1 MNKKTIIFVRLHYD
15 HFLLIRYNAIYNE
28 QKHKKIRR
36 LRVLIV
42 RNDKQKG
49 KSLDKPL
56 ERLFHSNKRT
66 FVVIILIIAAASVSF
81 ILLYQYSNSLSA
93 EIVNLAIDDIRSNAK
108 IQSHVISHS
117 LANSVSA
124 IISNL
129 RVLANAPSIQNGS
142 LSSQT
147 LFDAAQE
154 STKGLTEGYYWLDRE
169 GKVITYSQVQQFPDY
184 RGVDLSSRDYF
195 KIPRDN
201 NTPYFSSVI
210 NSTDKVQRVYI
221 SYPIIGNSVNGS
233 SSNNSSG
240 SSIIESNNTAASTN
254 NNNNVFEG
262 VIVAALRATD
272 IGKFLQAELLKEFPN
287 TAGLIDRNGVI
298 LYSQNQSYIGKN
310 YFGNEFQS
318 IIPAAIRND
327 FNAIIEHSL
336 EGNVGLEDIT
346 VEQGNTS
353 TVAYNPIVVD
363 RDHIWTLYIV
373 SPHQLAENVYG
384 LINKESVLSIII
396 IGIIIAIAGALFFII
411 MSWNRTLRR
420 AVNTRTQE
428 LKNTVN
434 QLSQANE
441 QLKVHD
447 KMQKEF
453 INVAS
458 HEMKTPTQAIIG
470 YSDLMQK
477 HPDKREEMVKAISRN
492 AIRLQRLT
500 NDILDVTRIESQT
513 LKLDKEKFNL
523 SDLIA
528 NVVEDQ
534 RSHVEK
540 ENQNV
545 KLMYNNKYDSN
556 GAPIVDA
563 DRDRITQVIS
573 NLLGNAIKFTSN
585 QEEGGSVSVTL
596 EKNHNNR
603 EEVIVNIR
611 DNGEGIHQEILPR
624 LFTKFATKS
633 FSGTGLGLYISK
645 SIIEEH
651 GGRMWAQ
658 NNSDGQGATFTFT
671 LPLMNNNKNGL
682 QSNKENGKEKN

>member
-1 MNKKTIIFVRLHYD
+1 MHGVESKSIKRQGDLE
-15 HFLLIRYNAIYNE
+15 FLLWRKN
-28 QKHKKIRR
+28 
-36 LRVLIV
+36 
-42 RNDKQKG
+42 KQKG
-49 KSLDKPL
+49 NPL
-56 ERLFHSNKRT
+56 GNPIGGLFHGNKRVI
-66 FVVIILIIAAASVSF
+66 VVIILVIVVVSISF
-81 ILLYQYSNSLSA
+81 ILLYQYSNSISG
-93 EIVNLAIDDIRSNAK
+93 EIVNLAIDDIESNVK
-108 IQSHVISHS
+108 IQSHVISRS

-129 RVLANAPSIQNGS
+129 RVFANAPSIQNGS

-154 STKGLTEGYYWLDRE
+154 STKGLTEGYYWLDRD
-169 GKVITYSQVQQFPDY
+169 GKVITYSQVNEFPDY
-184 RGVDLSSRDYF
+184 RGADLSSRDYF
-195 KIPRDN
+195 KIPRDKN
-201 NTPYFSSVI
+201 MPYFTSVI

-221 SYPIIGNSVNGS
+221 SYPIIGNSVNGNGS
-233 SSNNSSG
+233 GDNSG
-240 SSIIESNNTAASTN
+240 SSSVIESNATSAALTN
-254 NNNNVFEG
+254 NDSNNNNVFEG

-272 IGKFLQAELLKEFPN
+272 IGKFLQSELLKEFPN
-287 TAGLIDRNGVI
+287 TAGLIDSNGII

-318 IIPAAIRND
+318 VIPAAIRND
-327 FNAIIEHSL
+327 FNAIIERSL
-336 EGNVGLEDIT
+336 EGNTGLEDFTI
-346 VEQGNTS
+346 EQGNTS
-353 TVAYNPIVVD
+353 TVAYNPVVVNG
-363 RDHIWTLYIV
+363 DHIWTLYIV

-396 IGIIIAIAGALFFII
+396 IAIIMAIAGALFFII
-411 MSWNRTLRR
+411 MSWNRTLRG

-470 YSDLMQK
+470 FSDLMQK
-477 HPDKREEMVKAISRN
+477 HPAKREEMLKAISRN

-500 NDILDVTRIESQT
+500 NDILDVTRIEGQT
-513 LKLDKEKFNL
+513 LNLYKEKFKL

-528 NVVEDQ
+528 SVVEDQ

-540 ENQNV
+540 ENHNV
-545 KLMYNNKYDSN
+545 KLLYNNKYYSEDS
-556 GAPIVDA
+556 PIVDA
-563 DRDRITQVIS
+563 DKDRIAQVIS
-573 NLLGNAIKFTSN
+573 NILNNAIKFASN
-585 QEEGGSVSVTL
+585 QKDNGGTVSVTL
-596 EKNHNNR
+596 EKNHSNR
-603 EEVIVNIR
+603 EEAIVSIR

-633 FSGTGLGLYISK
+633 FAGTGLGLYISK

-651 GGRMWAQ
+651 GGKMWAQ

-671 LPLMNNNKNGL
+671 LPVTNNK
-682 QSNKENGKEKN
+682 KNED

>member
-1 MNKKTIIFVRLHYD
+1 MN
-15 HFLLIRYNAIYNE
+15 
-28 QKHKKIRR
+28 
-36 LRVLIV
+36 
-42 RNDKQKG
+42 KQKG
-49 KSLDKPL
+49 KSSDKPL
-56 ERLFHSNKRT
+56 ERLFYDNKRVL
-66 FVVIILIIAAASVSF
+66 VVIILIIVAASISF
-81 ILLYQYSNSLSA
+81 ILLYQYSNSISR
-93 EIVNLAIDDIRSNAK
+93 EIVNLAIDDIKSNSK
-108 IQSHVISHS
+108 IQSHAISHS

-129 RVLANAPSIQNGS
+129 RVLSNAPSIHNSS

-195 KIPRDN
+195 KIPRDS

-233 SSNNSSG
+233 SGDNSG
-240 SSIIESNNTAASTN
+240 SSVIVENNISASTN
-254 NNNNVFEG
+254 NNIFEG

-318 IIPAAIRND
+318 IIPIGIRND
-327 FNAIIEHSL
+327 FNAIIESSL
-336 EGNVGLEDIT
+336 EGDVGLEDFTI
-346 VEQGNTS
+346 EQGNTS
-353 TVAYNPIVVD
+353 TVAYNPVVVNG
-363 RDHIWTLYIV
+363 DHIWTLYIV

-420 AVNTRTQE
+420 AVSTRTQE

-477 HPDKREEMVKAISRN
+477 HPDKREEMLKAISRN
-492 AIRLQRLT
+492 AVRLQRLT

-534 RSHVEK
+534 RSHIEK
-540 ENQNV
+540 ENQKI
-545 KLMYNNKYDSN
+545 KLMYNNKYDSY

-585 QEEGGSVSVTL
+585 QVEGGSVSVSL
-596 EKNHNNR
+596 EKNHNNL

-611 DNGEGIHQEILPR
+611 DTGEGIHQEILPR

-633 FSGTGLGLYISK
+633 FAGTGLGLYISK

-682 QSNKENGKEKN
+682 QSNKENGEEKK

>member
-1 MNKKTIIFVRLHYD
+1 
-15 HFLLIRYNAIYNE
+15 
-28 QKHKKIRR
+28 
-36 LRVLIV
+36 V

-49 KSLDKPL
+49 KPLDKPI
-56 ERLFHSNKRT
+56 ERLFHSNKRA
-66 FVVIILIIAAASVSF
+66 FVVIILIIAAASFSF
-81 ILLYQYSNSLSA
+81 ILLYQYSNSISG
-93 EIVNLAIDDIRSNAK
+93 EITNLAIDDIRSNAK
-108 IQSHVISHS
+108 IQSHVISSS
-117 LANSVSA
+117 LVNSVSA
-124 IISNL
+124 IISNI
-129 RVLANAPSIQNGS
+129 RVLASAPSIQNGS
-142 LSSQT
+142 LGSQT

-154 STKGLTEGYYWLDRE
+154 STKGLTEGYYWIDKE
-169 GKVITYSQVQQFPDY
+169 GKVTTYSHVQQFPDY

-195 KIPRDN
+195 KIPRDK
-201 NTPYFSSVI
+201 NTPYFSSVL

-221 SYPIIGNSVNGS
+221 SYPIIANSVDGS
-233 SSNNSSG
+233 SNGDNSG
-240 SSIIESNNTAASTN
+240 SIIMESNNTAASIN
-254 NNNNVFEG
+254 NNSNNVFEG

-318 IIPAAIRND
+318 IIPIGIRND

-336 EGNVGLEDIT
+336 EGNVGLDDIT
-346 VEQGNTS
+346 VGQGNTS

-363 RDHIWTLYIV
+363 GDHIWTLYIV
-373 SPHQLAENVYG
+373 SPHHLAENVYG

-477 HPDKREEMVKAISRN
+477 HPDKREEMLKSISRN
-492 AIRLQRLT
+492 AVRLQRLT

-513 LKLDKEKFNL
+513 LKLDKEKSNL

-540 ENQNV
+540 ENSKV

-585 QEEGGSVSVTL
+585 QKKVGGTVSVTL

-603 EEVIVNIR
+603 EEVIINIR

-651 GGRMWAQ
+651 GGKMWAQ

>member
-1 MNKKTIIFVRLHYD
+1 MN
-15 HFLLIRYNAIYNE
+15 
-28 QKHKKIRR
+28 
-36 LRVLIV
+36 
-42 RNDKQKG
+42 KQKG
-49 KSLDKPL
+49 KPSDKPL
-56 ERLFHSNKRT
+56 ERLFYDNKR
-66 FVVIILIIAAASVSF
+66 VLAVIILIIVAASISF
-81 ILLYQYSNSLSA
+81 ILLYQYSNSISR
-93 EIVNLAIDDIRSNAK
+93 EIVNLAIDDIKSNAK
-108 IQSHVISHS
+108 IQSHAISHS

-129 RVLANAPSIQNGS
+129 QVLSNAPSIHNSS

-195 KIPRDN
+195 KTPRDS

-233 SSNNSSG
+233 SGDNSG
-240 SSIIESNNTAASTN
+240 SSVIVENNISASTN
-254 NNNNVFEG
+254 NNIIFEG

-318 IIPAAIRND
+318 IIPIGIRND
-327 FNAIIEHSL
+327 FNAIIESSL
-336 EGNVGLEDIT
+336 EGDVGLEDFTI
-346 VEQGNTS
+346 EQGNTS
-353 TVAYNPIVVD
+353 TVAYNPVVVNG
-363 RDHIWTLYIV
+363 DHIWTLYIV
-373 SPHQLAENVYG
+373 SPHQLTENVYG

-420 AVNTRTQE
+420 AVSTRTQE

-477 HPDKREEMVKAISRN
+477 HPDKREEMLKAISRN
-492 AIRLQRLT
+492 AVRLQRLT

-534 RSHVEK
+534 RSHIEK
-540 ENQNV
+540 ENQKI
-545 KLMYNNKYDSN
+545 KLMYNNKYDSY

-585 QEEGGSVSVTL
+585 QVEGGSVSVTL

-611 DNGEGIHQEILPR
+611 DTGEGIHQEILPR

-633 FSGTGLGLYISK
+633 FAGTGLGLYISK
-645 SIIEEH
+645 SIVEEH

-682 QSNKENGKEKN
+682 QSNKENGEEKK

>member
-1 MNKKTIIFVRLHYD
+1 VESKSIKRRGDLE
-15 HFLLIRYNAIYNE
+15 FLLW
-28 QKHKKIRR
+28 RR
-36 LRVLIV
+36 
-42 RNDKQKG
+42 NKQKG
-49 KSLDKPL
+49 NPLDKPIG
-56 ERLFHSNKRT
+56 RLFHSNKRVI
-66 FVVIILIIAAASVSF
+66 VVIILVIVVVSISF
-81 ILLYQYSNSLSA
+81 ILLYQYSNSISG
-93 EIVNLAIDDIRSNAK
+93 EIVNLAIDDIESNAK

-117 LANSVSA
+117 LANSVST

-142 LSSQT
+142 LSSQI

-154 STKGLTEGYYWLDRE
+154 STKGLTEGYYWLDRD
-169 GKVITYSQVQQFPDY
+169 GKVITYSQVNEFPDY
-184 RGVDLSSRDYF
+184 RGADLSSRDYF
-195 KIPRDN
+195 KIPRDKN
-201 NTPYFSSVI
+201 IPYFSSVI

-221 SYPIIGNSVNGS
+221 SYPIIGNSVNGNGS
-233 SSNNSSG
+233 GDNSG
-240 SSIIESNNTAASTN
+240 SSSVIESNATSAALTNNGSN

-272 IGKFLQAELLKEFPN
+272 IGKFLQSELLNEFPN
-287 TAGLIDRNGVI
+287 TAGLIDLNGVI
-298 LYSQNQSYIGKN
+298 LYSQNQSFIGKN

-318 IIPAAIRND
+318 VIPAAIRND

-336 EGNVGLEDIT
+336 EGNTGLEDFMI
-346 VEQGNTS
+346 EQGNTS
-353 TVAYNPIVVD
+353 TVAYNPVVVNG
-363 RDHIWTLYIV
+363 DHIWTLYIV

-396 IGIIIAIAGALFFII
+396 IAIIMAIAGVLFFII
-411 MSWNRTLRR
+411 MSWNRTLRG
-420 AVNTRTQE
+420 AVNARTQE

-447 KMQKEF
+447 RMQKEF

-458 HEMKTPTQAIIG
+458 HEMKTPTQAIVG
-470 YSDLMQK
+470 FSDLMQK
-477 HPDKREEMVKAISRN
+477 HPDKREEMLKAISRN

-513 LKLDKEKFNL
+513 LNLYKEKFKL
-523 SDLIA
+523 CDLIA
-528 NVVEDQ
+528 SVVEDQ

-545 KLMYNNKYDSN
+545 KLLYNNKYDPEDS
-556 GAPIVDA
+556 PIVDA
-563 DRDRITQVIS
+563 DKDRITQVIS
-573 NLLGNAIKFTSN
+573 NILNNAIKFASN
-585 QEEGGSVSVTL
+585 QKENGGTVTVTL
-596 EKNHNNR
+596 EQNHSNR
-603 EEVIVNIR
+603 EEAIVSIR

-633 FSGTGLGLYISK
+633 FAGTGLGLYISK
-645 SIIEEH
+645 SILEEH

-671 LPLMNNNKNGL
+671 LPLTNNKKN
-682 QSNKENGKEKN
+682 EDEKN

>member
-1 MNKKTIIFVRLHYD
+1 M
-15 HFLLIRYNAIYNE
+15 
-28 QKHKKIRR
+28 
-36 LRVLIV
+36 

-49 KSLDKPL
+49 KPLDKPL
-56 ERLFHSNKRT
+56 ERLFHSNKRA

-81 ILLYQYSNSLSA
+81 ILLYQYSNSISG

-108 IQSHVISHS
+108 IQSHVISSS
-117 LANSVSA
+117 LANSVSV
-124 IISNL
+124 IVSNL

-169 GKVITYSQVQQFPDY
+169 GKVITYSQIQQFPDY

-195 KIPRDN
+195 KIPRDKN
-201 NTPYFSSVI
+201 SPYFSSVI

-233 SSNNSSG
+233 SSGNNNG
-240 SSIIESNNTAASTN
+240 SSVIESNNTAASTNN

-287 TAGLIDRNGVI
+287 TAGLIDKNGVI

-346 VEQGNTS
+346 IEQGNTT
-353 TVAYNPIVVD
+353 TVAYNPIVVG

-384 LINKESVLSIII
+384 LINRESVLSIII
-396 IGIIIAIAGALFFII
+396 IAIIIAIAGALFFII

-453 INVAS
+453 INIAS

-477 HPDKREEMVKAISRN
+477 HPDKREEMLKAISRN
-492 AIRLQRLT
+492 AVRLQRLT

-563 DRDRITQVIS
+563 DKDRITQVIS

-585 QEEGGSVSVTL
+585 QEEGGIVSVTL
-596 EKNHNNR
+596 DMNQSNP

-611 DNGEGIHQEILPR
+611 DTGEGIHQEILPR

-682 QSNKENGKEKN
+682 QSNNENEDEKK

>member
-1 MNKKTIIFVRLHYD
+1 LWRKK
-15 HFLLIRYNAIYNE
+15 N
-28 QKHKKIRR
+28 
-36 LRVLIV
+36 
-42 RNDKQKG
+42 KQKG
-49 KSLDKPL
+49 KPSDKAL
-56 ERLFHSNKRT
+56 ERLFYDNKR
-66 FVVIILIIAAASVSF
+66 VLLVIILIIVVASISF
-81 ILLYQYSNSLSA
+81 ILLYQYSNSISN
-93 EIVNLAIDDIRSNAK
+93 EIVNLAIDDIKSNAK
-108 IQSHVISHS
+108 IQSHAISHS

-129 RVLANAPSIQNGS
+129 QVLSNAPSIHNSS

-154 STKGLTEGYYWLDRE
+154 STKALTEGYYWLDRE

-195 KIPRDN
+195 KIPRDK

-210 NSTDKVQRVYI
+210 NSTDNIQRVYI
-221 SYPIIGNSVNGS
+221 SHPIIGNSVNGS
-233 SSNNSSG
+233 SGDNSSG
-240 SSIIESNNTAASTN
+240 SGVIVESNNTAALTN
-254 NNNNVFEG
+254 SNSNSNNLFEG

-318 IIPAAIRND
+318 IIPIEIRND
-327 FNAIIEHSL
+327 FNAIIESSL
-336 EGNVGLEDIT
+336 EGDVGLEDFTI
-346 VEQGNTS
+346 EQGNTS
-353 TVAYNPIVVD
+353 TVAYNPVVVNG
-363 RDHIWTLYIV
+363 DHIWTLYIV

-420 AVNTRTQE
+420 AVSTRTQE

-477 HPDKREEMVKAISRN
+477 HPDKREEMLKAISRN
-492 AIRLQRLT
+492 AVRLQRLT

-540 ENQNV
+540 ENQKI
-545 KLMYNNKYDSN
+545 KLMYNNKYDSY

-585 QEEGGSVSVTL
+585 QEEGGSVLVTL
-596 EKNHNNR
+596 EKNHNNI

-633 FSGTGLGLYISK
+633 FAGTGLGLYISK

-671 LPLMNNNKNGL
+671 LPLMNNAVKH
-682 QSNKENGKEKN
+682 GK

>member
-1 MNKKTIIFVRLHYD
+1 INKK
-15 HFLLIRYNAIYNE
+15 
-28 QKHKKIRR
+28 
-36 LRVLIV
+36 
-42 RNDKQKG
+42 KG
-49 KSLDKPL
+49 KPSDKPL
-56 ERLFHSNKRT
+56 ERLFYDNKRVL
-66 FVVIILIIAAASVSF
+66 VVIILIIVAASISF
-81 ILLYQYSNSLSA
+81 ILLYQYSNSISG
-93 EIVNLAIDDIRSNAK
+93 EIVNLAIDDIKSNAK

-129 RVLANAPSIQNGS
+129 QVLSNAPSIHNGS
-142 LSSQT
+142 LAAQT

-154 STKGLTEGYYWLDRE
+154 STKALTEGYYWLDRE

-195 KIPRDN
+195 KIPRDS

-233 SSNNSSG
+233 SGDNSG
-240 SSIIESNNTAASTN
+240 SSVIVENNISASTN
-254 NNNNVFEG
+254 NNNNIFEG

-298 LYSQNQSYIGKN
+298 LYSQNQSYIGEN

-318 IIPAAIRND
+318 IIPIEIRND
-327 FNAIIEHSL
+327 FNAIIERSL
-336 EGNVGLEDIT
+336 EGNVGLEDFTI
-346 VEQGNTS
+346 EQGNTT
-353 TVAYNPIVVD
+353 TVAYNPVIVNG
-363 RDHIWTLYIV
+363 DHIWTLYIV

-447 KMQKEF
+447 KTQKEF

-458 HEMKTPTQAIIG
+458 HEMKTPTQAIVG

-477 HPDKREEMVKAISRN
+477 HPDKREEMLKAISRN
-492 AIRLQRLT
+492 ATRLQRLT

-513 LKLDKEKFNL
+513 LKLYKEKFKL
-523 SDLIA
+523 CDLIA
-528 NVVEDQ
+528 SVVEDQ

-545 KLMYNNKYDSN
+545 KLLYNNKYDPEDS
-556 GAPIVDA
+556 PIVDA
-563 DRDRITQVIS
+563 DKDRITQV
-573 NLLGNAIKFTSN
+573 
-585 QEEGGSVSVTL
+585 
-596 EKNHNNR
+596 
-603 EEVIVNIR
+603 
-611 DNGEGIHQEILPR
+611 
-624 LFTKFATKS
+624 
-633 FSGTGLGLYISK
+633 
-645 SIIEEH
+645 
-651 GGRMWAQ
+651 
-658 NNSDGQGATFTFT
+658 
-671 LPLMNNNKNGL
+671 
-682 QSNKENGKEKN
+682 

>member
-1 MNKKTIIFVRLHYD
+1 MVVV
-15 HFLLIRYNAIYNE
+15 AI
-28 QKHKKIRR
+28 
-36 LRVLIV
+36 VLV
-42 RNDKQKG
+42 
-49 KSLDKPL
+49 
-56 ERLFHSNKRT
+56 E
-66 FVVIILIIAAASVSF
+66 
-81 ILLYQYSNSLSA
+81 
-93 EIVNLAIDDIRSNAK
+93 
-108 IQSHVISHS
+108 
-117 LANSVSA
+117 
-124 IISNL
+124 
-129 RVLANAPSIQNGS
+129 
-142 LSSQT
+142 
-147 LFDAAQE
+147 
-154 STKGLTEGYYWLDRE
+154 
-169 GKVITYSQVQQFPDY
+169 
-184 RGVDLSSRDYF
+184 
-195 KIPRDN
+195 
-201 NTPYFSSVI
+201 
-210 NSTDKVQRVYI
+210 
-221 SYPIIGNSVNGS
+221 
-233 SSNNSSG
+233 
-240 SSIIESNNTAASTN
+240 
-254 NNNNVFEG
+254 
-262 VIVAALRATD
+262 
-272 IGKFLQAELLKEFPN
+272 AELFKEFPN
-287 TAGLIDRNGVI
+287 TAGLIDRNGII
-298 LYSQNQSYIGKN
+298 LYTQDQSYIGKD

-318 IIPAAIRND
+318 IIPIGIRND
-327 FNAIIEHSL
+327 FNTIIEHSL
-336 EGNVGLEDIT
+336 EGNVGLEDFTI
-346 VEQGNTS
+346 EQGNTS
-353 TVAYNPIVVD
+353 TVAYNPVVVNG
-363 RDHIWTLYIV
+363 DHIWTLYIV

-420 AVNTRTQE
+420 AVSTRTQ
-428 LKNTVN
+428 
-434 QLSQANE
+434 

-477 HPDKREEMVKAISRN
+477 HPDKREEMLKAISRN
-492 AIRLQRLT
+492 AVRLQRLT

-540 ENQNV
+540 EKSKV
-545 KLMYNNKYDSN
+545 RLLYNNTYNPEDS
-556 GAPIVDA
+556 PIVEA

-573 NLLGNAIKFTSN
+573 NLLGNAIKFTSS
-585 QEEGGSVSVTL
+585 QEEGGTVSVTL

-651 GGRMWAQ
+651 GGKMWAQ
-658 NNSDGQGATFTFT
+658 NNPDGQGATFTFT
-671 LPLMNNNKNGL
+671 LPLTNIKKNDL
-682 QSNKENGKEKN
+682 HSNK

>member
-1 MNKKTIIFVRLHYD
+1 MYGAEGKSIKDKGDLELLLWRKK
-15 HFLLIRYNAIYNE
+15 N
-28 QKHKKIRR
+28 
-36 LRVLIV
+36 
-42 RNDKQKG
+42 KQKS
-49 KSLDKPL
+49 KPSNKPSDKPSNKSL
-56 ERLFHSNKRT
+56 ERLFYDNKRVL
-66 FVVIILIIAAASVSF
+66 VVIILIIAAASVSF
-81 ILLYQYSNSLSA
+81 ILLYQYSNSISR
-93 EIVNLAIDDIRSNAK
+93 EIVNLAIDDIKSNAK
-108 IQSHVISHS
+108 IQSHAISHS

-124 IISNL
+124 IISDL
-129 RVLANAPSIQNGS
+129 QVLTNAPSIHNSS

-233 SSNNSSG
+233 SSGNSSG
-240 SSIIESNNTAASTN
+240 GSVIVENNISDSTN
-254 NNNNVFEG
+254 NNNIFEG

-287 TAGLIDRNGVI
+287 TAGLIDINGVI
-298 LYSQNQSYIGKN
+298 LYSQNQSYICKN

-318 IIPAAIRND
+318 IIPIEIRND
-327 FNAIIEHSL
+327 FNAIIESSL
-336 EGNVGLEDIT
+336 EGNTGLEDFTI
-346 VEQGNTS
+346 EQGNTT
-353 TVAYNPIVVD
+353 TVAYNPVIVNG
-363 RDHIWTLYIV
+363 DHIWTLYIA

-384 LINKESVLSIII
+384 MINKELVLSIII

-420 AVNTRTQE
+420 AVSTRTQE
-428 LKNTVN
+428 LKNTVE

-477 HPDKREEMVKAISRN
+477 HPDKREEMLKAISRN
-492 AIRLQRLT
+492 AVRLQRLT

-540 ENQNV
+540 EKSKV
-545 KLMYNNKYDSN
+545 RLLYNNTYNPEDS
-556 GAPIVDA
+556 PIVEA

-573 NLLGNAIKFTSN
+573 NLLGNAIKFTSS
-585 QEEGGSVSVTL
+585 QEEGGTVSVTL
-596 EKNHNNR
+596 DMNQSNP

-611 DNGEGIHQEILPR
+611 DTGEGIHQEILPR

-671 LPLMNNNKNGL
+671 LPLTNIKKNDL
-682 QSNKENGKEKN
+682 HSNKKNEEEKNYS

>member
-1 MNKKTIIFVRLHYD
+1 MNK
-15 HFLLIRYNAIYNE
+15 
-28 QKHKKIRR
+28 QKLKP
-36 LRVLIV
+36 
-42 RNDKQKG
+42 
-49 KSLDKPL
+49 SDKPL
-56 ERLFHSNKRT
+56 ERLFYDNKRVL
-66 FVVIILIIAAASVSF
+66 VVIILIIVAASISF
-81 ILLYQYSNSLSA
+81 ILLYQYSNSISR
-93 EIVNLAIDDIRSNAK
+93 EIVNLAIDDIKSNAK
-108 IQSHVISHS
+108 IQSHAISHS

-129 RVLANAPSIQNGS
+129 RVLSNAPSIQNGS
-142 LSSQT
+142 LSGQT

-195 KIPRDN
+195 KIPRDS

-221 SYPIIGNSVNGS
+221 SYPIIGNNID
-233 SSNNSSG
+233 NSG
-240 SSIIESNNTAASTN
+240 SSVIESNSSTALTN
-254 NNNNVFEG
+254 NNNIFEG

-318 IIPAAIRND
+318 IIPIGIRND
-327 FNAIIEHSL
+327 FNAIMESSL
-336 EGNVGLEDIT
+336 EGDVGLEDFTI
-346 VEQGNTS
+346 EQGNTS
-353 TVAYNPIVVD
+353 TVAYNPVVVNG
-363 RDHIWTLYIV
+363 DHIWTLYIV

-420 AVNTRTQE
+420 AVSTRTQE

-477 HPDKREEMVKAISRN
+477 HPDKREEMLKAISRN
-492 AIRLQRLT
+492 AVRLQRLT

-540 ENQNV
+540 ENQKI
-545 KLMYNNKYDSN
+545 KLMYNNKYDSY

-611 DNGEGIHQEILPR
+611 DTGEGIHQEILPR

-633 FSGTGLGLYISK
+633 FAGTGLGLYISK

-658 NNSDGQGATFTFT
+658 NNSDRRGATFTFT

-682 QSNKENGKEKN
+682 QSNKENGEEKK

>member
-1 MNKKTIIFVRLHYD
+1 V
-15 HFLLIRYNAIYNE
+15 YN
-28 QKHKKIRR
+28 
-36 LRVLIV
+36 
-42 RNDKQKG
+42 
-49 KSLDKPL
+49 P
-56 ERLFHSNKRT
+56 
-66 FVVIILIIAAASVSF
+66 VVI
-81 ILLYQYSNSLSA
+81 
-93 EIVNLAIDDIRSNAK
+93 
-108 IQSHVISHS
+108 
-117 LANSVSA
+117 
-124 IISNL
+124 
-129 RVLANAPSIQNGS
+129 NG
-142 LSSQT
+142 
-147 LFDAAQE
+147 
-154 STKGLTEGYYWLDRE
+154 
-169 GKVITYSQVQQFPDY
+169 
-184 RGVDLSSRDYF
+184 
-195 KIPRDN
+195 
-201 NTPYFSSVI
+201 
-210 NSTDKVQRVYI
+210 
-221 SYPIIGNSVNGS
+221 
-233 SSNNSSG
+233 
-240 SSIIESNNTAASTN
+240 
-254 NNNNVFEG
+254 
-262 VIVAALRATD
+262 
-272 IGKFLQAELLKEFPN
+272 
-287 TAGLIDRNGVI
+287 
-298 LYSQNQSYIGKN
+298 
-310 YFGNEFQS
+310 
-318 IIPAAIRND
+318 
-327 FNAIIEHSL
+327 
-336 EGNVGLEDIT
+336 
-346 VEQGNTS
+346 
-353 TVAYNPIVVD
+353 
-363 RDHIWTLYIV
+363 DHIWTLYIV

-420 AVNTRTQE
+420 AVSTRTQE

-477 HPDKREEMVKAISRN
+477 HPDKREEMLKAISRN
-492 AIRLQRLT
+492 AVRLQRLT

-585 QEEGGSVSVTL
+585 QVEGGSVSVTL

-611 DNGEGIHQEILPR
+611 DTGEGIHQEILPR

-633 FSGTGLGLYISK
+633 FAGTGLGLYISK

-682 QSNKENGKEKN
+682 QSNKENGDEKK

>member
-1 MNKKTIIFVRLHYD
+1 MHGVESKSIKRQGDLE
-15 HFLLIRYNAIYNE
+15 FLLWRKN
-28 QKHKKIRR
+28 
-36 LRVLIV
+36 
-42 RNDKQKG
+42 KQKG
-49 KSLDKPL
+49 NPL
-56 ERLFHSNKRT
+56 GNPIGGLFHGNKRVI
-66 FVVIILIIAAASVSF
+66 VVIILVIVVVSISL
-81 ILLYQYSNSLSA
+81 ILLYQYSNSISG
-93 EIVNLAIDDIRSNAK
+93 EIVNLAIDDIESNVK
-108 IQSHVISHS
+108 IQSHVISRS

-129 RVLANAPSIQNGS
+129 RVFANAPSIQNGS

-147 LFDAAQE
+147 LFDAGQE
-154 STKGLTEGYYWLDRE
+154 STKGLTEGYYWLDRD
-169 GKVITYSQVQQFPDY
+169 GKVITYSQVNEFPDY
-184 RGVDLSSRDYF
+184 RGADLSSRDYF
-195 KIPRDN
+195 KIPRDKN
-201 NTPYFSSVI
+201 MPYFTSVI

-221 SYPIIGNSVNGS
+221 SYPIIGNSVNGNGS
-233 SSNNSSG
+233 GDNSG
-240 SSIIESNNTAASTN
+240 SSSVIESNATSAALTN
-254 NNNNVFEG
+254 NDSNNNNVFEG

-272 IGKFLQAELLKEFPN
+272 IGKFLQSELLKEFPN
-287 TAGLIDRNGVI
+287 TAGLIDSNGII

-318 IIPAAIRND
+318 VIPAAIRND
-327 FNAIIEHSL
+327 FNAIIERSL
-336 EGNVGLEDIT
+336 EGNTGLEDFTI
-346 VEQGNTS
+346 EQGNTS
-353 TVAYNPIVVD
+353 TVAYNPVVVNG
-363 RDHIWTLYIV
+363 DHIWTLYIV

-396 IGIIIAIAGALFFII
+396 IAIIMAIAGALFFII
-411 MSWNRTLRR
+411 MSWNRTLRG

-470 YSDLMQK
+470 FSDLMQK
-477 HPDKREEMVKAISRN
+477 HPAKREEMLKAISRN

-500 NDILDVTRIESQT
+500 NDILDVTRIEGQT
-513 LKLDKEKFNL
+513 LNLYKEKFKL

-528 NVVEDQ
+528 SVVEDQ

-540 ENQNV
+540 ENHNV
-545 KLMYNNKYDSN
+545 KLLYNNKYYSEDS
-556 GAPIVDA
+556 PIVDA
-563 DRDRITQVIS
+563 DKDRIAQVIS
-573 NLLGNAIKFTSN
+573 NILNNAIKFASN
-585 QEEGGSVSVTL
+585 QKDNGGTVSVTL
-596 EKNHNNR
+596 EKNHSNR
-603 EEVIVNIR
+603 EEAIVSIR

-633 FSGTGLGLYISK
+633 FAGTGLGLYISK

-651 GGRMWAQ
+651 GGKMWAQ

-671 LPLMNNNKNGL
+671 LPVTNNK
-682 QSNKENGKEKN
+682 KNED

>member
-1 MNKKTIIFVRLHYD
+1 
-15 HFLLIRYNAIYNE
+15 
-28 QKHKKIRR
+28 
-36 LRVLIV
+36 V

-49 KSLDKPL
+49 KPLDKPI
-56 ERLFHSNKRT
+56 ERLFHSNKRA
-66 FVVIILIIAAASVSF
+66 FVVIILIIAAASFSF
-81 ILLYQYSNSLSA
+81 ILLYQYSNSISG
-93 EIVNLAIDDIRSNAK
+93 EITNLAIDDIRSNAK
-108 IQSHVISHS
+108 IQSHVISSS
-117 LANSVSA
+117 LVNSVSA
-124 IISNL
+124 IISNI
-129 RVLANAPSIQNGS
+129 RVLASAPSIQNGS
-142 LSSQT
+142 MNSQT

-154 STKGLTEGYYWLDRE
+154 STKGLTEGYYWIDKE
-169 GKVITYSQVQQFPDY
+169 GKVTTYSHVQQFPDY

-195 KIPRDN
+195 KIPRDK
-201 NTPYFSSVI
+201 NTPYFSSVL

-221 SYPIIGNSVNGS
+221 SYPIIANSVDGS
-233 SSNNSSG
+233 SNGDNSG
-240 SSIIESNNTAASTN
+240 SIIMESNNTAASIN
-254 NNNNVFEG
+254 NNSNNVFEG

-318 IIPAAIRND
+318 IIPIGIRND

-346 VEQGNTS
+346 VGQGNTS

-363 RDHIWTLYIV
+363 GDHIWTLYIV
-373 SPHQLAENVYG
+373 SPHHLAENVYG

-477 HPDKREEMVKAISRN
+477 HPDKREEMLKSISRN
-492 AIRLQRLT
+492 AVRLQRLT

-513 LKLDKEKFNL
+513 LKLDKEKSNL

-540 ENQNV
+540 ENSKV

-585 QEEGGSVSVTL
+585 QKKVGGTVSVTL

-603 EEVIVNIR
+603 EEVIINIR

-651 GGRMWAQ
+651 GGKMWAQ

>member
-1 MNKKTIIFVRLHYD
+1 MYGAEGKSIKDKGDLELLLWRKK
-15 HFLLIRYNAIYNE
+15 N
-28 QKHKKIRR
+28 
-36 LRVLIV
+36 
-42 RNDKQKG
+42 KQKS
-49 KSLDKPL
+49 KSSDKPSDKPSNKPL
-56 ERLFHSNKRT
+56 ERLFYDNKR
-66 FVVIILIIAAASVSF
+66 VLIVIILIIAAASVSF
-81 ILLYQYSNSLSA
+81 ILLYQYSNSISG
-93 EIVNLAIDDIRSNAK
+93 EIVNLAIDDLKSNAK

-117 LANSVSA
+117 LSNSVSA
-124 IISNL
+124 IVSNL
-129 RVLANAPSIQNGS
+129 RVLTNAPSIQNGS

-154 STKGLTEGYYWLDRE
+154 STKGLTEAYYWIDRE
-169 GKVITYSQVQQFPDY
+169 GRVITYSQVQQFPDY
-184 RGVDLSSRDYF
+184 KGLDLSSRDYF

-210 NSTDKVQRVYI
+210 NSTDRVQRVYI

-233 SSNNSSG
+233 SSDNSSG
-240 SSIIESNNTAASTN
+240 SSIIESNSSAALAN
-254 NNNNVFEG
+254 NSSNNNVFEG

-287 TAGLIDRNGVI
+287 TAGLIDRNGII
-298 LYSQNQSYIGKN
+298 LYTQDQSYIGKD

-318 IIPAAIRND
+318 IIPIGIRND
-327 FNAIIEHSL
+327 FNTIIEHSL
-336 EGNVGLEDIT
+336 EGNTGLEDIT
-346 VEQGNTS
+346 IEQGNTS
-353 TVAYNPIVVD
+353 TVAYNPVVVNG
-363 RDHIWTLYIV
+363 DHIWTLYIV

-420 AVNTRTQE
+420 AVSTRTQE

-458 HEMKTPTQAIIG
+458 HEMKTPTQAIVG

-477 HPDKREEMVKAISRN
+477 HPDKREEMLKAVSRN
-492 AIRLQRLT
+492 ATRLQRLT

-513 LKLDKEKFNL
+513 LNLYKEKFNL

-585 QEEGGSVSVTL
+585 QEEGGTVSVTL

-603 EEVIVNIR
+603 GEVIVNIR

-633 FSGTGLGLYISK
+633 FAGTRLGLYISK

-671 LPLMNNNKNGL
+671 LPLMNNIKMVCSQTTKMKMKRIRVSRLSKN
-682 QSNKENGKEKN
+682 E